1 MQKIT
6 IAVGT
11 CKKYSDVALQFNK
24 VNRDFLSS
32 YEVFFLTDEFI
43 EELSDEKQ
51 IVDSSNSWS
60 KRISRSLTKLNTSHI
75 LFFLDD
81 YFFYEDIVIPKFINL
96 ENIGYMRLVNI
107 PHTTTIYLDTDI
119 DYSINF
125 QPALWNRELLINILK
140 HDNFNPWE
148 AEINLNYLYNSYN
161 KFGKEKLYLNII
173 DSYLNAVIK
182 GEWSRLVLKYQ
193 IDISKSN
200 RVVMSNM
207 SWIFFKIKSFFSR
220 KLNKFYKNIFKK
232 LLSSLG
238 FKFYK

>member
-1 MQKIT
+1 MEKIA

-11 CKKYSDVALQFNK
+11 CKKYSDVAFLFNK
-24 VNRDFLSS
+24 ANRDFLSS

-43 EELSDEKQ
+43 NELSNEKQ
-51 IVDSSNSWS
+51 IIDSSNSWS
-60 KRISRSLTKLNTSHI
+60 KRIARSLTKLNTSHI

-81 YFFYEDIVIPKFINL
+81 YFFHENVVIPKFINL

-107 PHTTTIYLDTDI
+107 PQTTSIHLDTEI

-140 HDNFNPWE
+140 HDNFSPWE

-161 KFGKEKLYLNII
+161 TSGKEKLFLNIV

-182 GEWSRLVLKYQ
+182 GEWSRLVLQYQ
-193 IDISKSN
+193 IDISKSD
-200 RVVMSNM
+200 RAVMSHM
-207 SWIFFKIKSFFSR
+207 SWIFFKIKSFLIS
-220 KLNKFYKNIFKK
+220 
-232 LLSSLG
+232 
-238 FKFYK
+238 